1 MPIISNAAPKLPDL
15 NAQPLSEEA
24 LALQSTKSWMSQVF
38 LSVEF
43 KQTVFGNPRANR
55 DDFSNAFFRMDE
67 NGKLEAA
74 STMWEES
81 SHYNDAMWSNR
92 MFIKDSTGAL
102 RQLQL
107 EKSEGNGPSF
117 SLSAPMTSLRST
129 IEPPKAPFF
138 LKYLLFFIFWDE
150 LAEYSRQSAAYK
162 AITSAEAEES
172 FRSQVDPQLLAAEAN
187 AQPQQEQEQ
196 PQQEQPQQARQS
208 KVKKPTAEELNAF
221 EQRLKDEKKLW
232 MRSVSDISYKP
243 AQFRTEEKILELM
256 MERIKGNMAK
266 KVLNA
271 IEKEPENRETILTA
285 AMLNYDETLEGIRNF
300 LPKTVDPDTIHAVGT
315 KIVSLS
321 VTEKLDFIADTA
333 QDNYFNYLQNGD
345 NFKQLLYFTEPE
357 IKAMKEA
364 GTYETGRFGEPY
376 GMKKAVDAPKAEQNA
391 PAVQNNEDPP
401 AKEAAGPGLN
411 P

>member
-1 MPIISNAAPKLPDL
+1 
-15 NAQPLSEEA
+15 
-24 LALQSTKSWMSQVF
+24 
-38 LSVEF
+38 
-43 KQTVFGNPRANR
+43 
-55 DDFSNAFFRMDE
+55 
-67 NGKLEAA
+67 
-74 STMWEES
+74 
-81 SHYNDAMWSNR
+81 
-92 MFIKDSTGAL
+92 
-102 RQLQL
+102 
-107 EKSEGNGPSF
+107 
-117 SLSAPMTSLRST
+117 MTSLRST

-187 AQPQQEQEQ
+187 AQPQPQQEQEQ
-196 PQQEQPQQARQS
+196 PQQEQPQKARQS
-208 KVKKPTAEELNAF
+208 KVKMPTAEELNAF
-221 EQRLKDEKKLW
+221 EQRLKDERKLW
-232 MRSVSDISYKP
+232 MRSVSDISYRP

-333 QDNYFNYLQNGD
+333 QDNYFNYLKNGD

-376 GMKKAVDAPKAEQNA
+376 GMKKAADGPKAEQNA
-391 PAVQNNEDPP
+391 PAVQNEENPP

>member
-1 MPIISNAAPKLPDL
+1 
-15 NAQPLSEEA
+15 
-24 LALQSTKSWMSQVF
+24 
-38 LSVEF
+38 
-43 KQTVFGNPRANR
+43 
-55 DDFSNAFFRMDE
+55 
-67 NGKLEAA
+67 
-74 STMWEES
+74 
-81 SHYNDAMWSNR
+81 
-92 MFIKDSTGAL
+92 
-102 RQLQL
+102 
-107 EKSEGNGPSF
+107 
-117 SLSAPMTSLRST
+117 MTSLRST

-196 PQQEQPQQARQS
+196 PQQEQPQKARQP

-232 MRSVSDISYKP
+232 MLSVSDISYKP

-300 LPKTVDPDTIHAVGT
+300 LPKTIDPDTIHAVST
-315 KIVSLS
+315 KYVTMS

-333 QDNYFNYLQNGD
+333 QDNYFNYLENGD

-364 GTYETGRFGEPY
+364 GTYETRRFGEPY
-376 GMKKAVDAPKAEQNA
+376 GMKKAADGLKAEQNA
-391 PAVQNNEDPP
+391 PAVQSEENPL
-401 AKEAAGPGLN
+401 AKEAAVPGRN